1 MSLLEADAKRPGNAG
16 GTPQTL
22 IRDPQRRQQI
32 HAQKQTTILDWLK
45 AEIYSS
51 PDILALVLGVS
62 SRQAVHKTL
71 TGMQA
76 QGLIRS
82 ARVEVTGGHQ
92 TLWGITE
99 HGQAVAW
106 DLSRSE
112 VPSGKPFEPGRV
124 SALRLRHILTLQKMK
139 WQAVHAGWSGWKNCD
154 RGVKPQKRHEK
165 FKHRP
170 DVVTIDPAGRV
181 VAIELE
187 LTFKTIKRYQ
197 QEVLP
202 SHVRQICLLHQYQH
216 VLWVCPTVED
226 TRRMKGII
234 IEATKRLRGSESL
247 VMKQLDVY
255 KQSAGGATIFRAG
268 SAEDWTKQWEGRGEE
283 RTKNVQAF
291 LWTQFQ
297 EVTGT
302 QGDLERQAQEQR
314 EWMPSSDQALIEQ
327 TLSQYR
333 QGLRADEAKRIQQ
346 QQEQARQTE
355 EANRRY
361 AEQLAAQ
368 QETQRRANTLMG
380 KVEKLFK

>member
-16 GTPQTL
+16 GTPETL
-22 IRDPQRRQQI
+22 IRDPQRREQI
-32 HAQKQTTILDWLK
+32 HAQKQTKVLDWLK

-82 ARVEVTGGHQ
+82 ARVEVVGGHQ

-99 HGQAVAW
+99 HGQAKAC
-106 DLSRSE
+106 DLSKSE
-112 VPSGKPFEPGRV
+112 LPLGKPFEPGRI

-139 WQAVHAGWSGWKNCD
+139 WQAGHAGWSGWKNCD
-154 RGVKPQKRHEK
+154 RGVKPQKRNEK

-170 DVVTIDPAGRV
+170 DVMTIDPAGRV

-187 LTFKTIKRYQ
+187 LTFKTIKRYE

-202 SHVRQICLLHQYQH
+202 SHVRQICLYHQYQH
-216 VLWVCPTVED
+216 VLWVCPTAED
-226 TRRMKGII
+226 AKRMKGLL
-234 IEATKRLRGSESL
+234 IEATKRLRGSASL
-247 VMKQLDVY
+247 VANQLDTY
-255 KQSAGGATIFRAG
+255 KQEAGGAPIFRVG
-268 SAEDWTKQWEGRGEE
+268 SAEDWSKQWEGRGED
-283 RTKNVQAF
+283 RSKNLQAF
-291 LWTQFQ
+291 LWTQFREATEAQ
-297 EVTGT
+297 E
-302 QGDLERQAQEQR
+302 DLERQARQQR
-314 EWMPSSDQALIEQ
+314 EWMPAGDHGLIGQ
-327 TLSQYR
+327 TLSQYG
-333 QGLRADEAKRIQQ
+333 QALQVAEAKRIAQ

-368 QETQRRANTLMG
+368 QEAQRRANTLIG